1 MNFFIIILNS
11 QFYELFILYFIFLYI
26 IFKFQLLY
34 KEITKKII
42 YLIFIILLTRVLS
55 MQHLILHANVLN

>member
-1 MNFFIIILNS
+1 MNFIYTYLCKIL
-11 QFYELFILYFIFLYI
+11 FKIFI

>member
-1 MNFFIIILNS
+1 MFKL
-11 QFYELFILYFIFLYI
+11 

>member
-1 MNFFIIILNS
+1 MNIIKLQQN
-11 QFYELFILYFIFLYI
+11 YYI
-26 IFKFQLLY
+26 FQLLY